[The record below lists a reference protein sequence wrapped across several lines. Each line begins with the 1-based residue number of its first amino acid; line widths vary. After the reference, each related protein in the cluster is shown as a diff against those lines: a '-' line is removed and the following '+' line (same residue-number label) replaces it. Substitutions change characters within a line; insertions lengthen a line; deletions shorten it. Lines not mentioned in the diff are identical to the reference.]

1 MLQQKKTN
9 QYTTTR
15 HFDWSRVLP
24 FIYVCIEYLALTY
37 LMAEVANTWPSEP
50 MRNTNID
57 APTTRKSEKGEHV
70 NYNKKN
76 MFPIAFQMFNVI
88 AIL

>member
-1 MLQQKKTN
+1 
-9 QYTTTR
+9 
-15 HFDWSRVLP
+15 
-24 FIYVCIEYLALTY
+24 
-37 LMAEVANTWPSEP
+37 MAEVANTWPSEP

-70 NYNKKN
+70 NYNKNN
-76 MFPIAFQMFNVI
+76 MFPIAFQMLNVI